1 MNALASHLQTYFT
14 TIAHD
19 QRDLSPH
26 TITAYRDTWRL
37 LLLFLAK
44 HTSTKIQHLDFDQ
57 LTPENISAFLNY
69 LEHERGNSAS
79 TRNARLTAIRA
90 ILTPALPTHLT
101 HGSTLRQVLA
111 IPPKRAPKP
120 VLTFLN
126 KEETTALINAPNQ
139 QQWTGRRDHAFLVLA
154 IQTGLRI
161 SELTNLNLNDVHLT
175 GAAHVTC
182 LGKGRRTRSTPLTPE
197 TKKVMHAYLTERKT
211 KPGTALFCGPAGK
224 HLSRDALEHRL
235 KQHLAT
241 ATKNCS
247 SLSNKKITLHTL
259 RHTAAMNLL
268 TNGVD
273 ISVIA
278 LWLGHQQT
286 QTTDTYLHADMTIK
300 QEALD
305 RTRPLNTKPGKYTP
319 EPDILKWLNTL

>member
-1 MNALASHLQTYFT
+1 MNALATHLQRYFT

-26 TITAYRDTWRL
+26 TITAYRDTWRV

-44 HTSTKIQHLDFDQ
+44 HSGTTVQHLDFDE
-57 LTPENISAFLNY
+57 LTSENISAFLDY
-69 LEHERGNSAS
+69 LEHERGNSVS
-79 TRNARLTAIRA
+79 TRNARLAAIRA

-101 HGSTLRQVLA
+101 HGATLRQVLA

-126 KEETTALINAPNQ
+126 EEETATLVNAPNQ

-161 SELTNLNLNDVHLT
+161 SELINLNLNDVYLT

-197 TKKVMHAYLTERKT
+197 TKKVMRAYLTERKT
-211 KPGTALFCGPAGK
+211 KPGNALFCGPAGK
-224 HLSRDALEHRL
+224 HLSRDALERRL

-247 SLSNKKITLHTL
+247 SLANKKITLHTL

-268 TNGVD
+268 ANGVD

-305 RTRPLNTKPGKYTP
+305 RTRPLNTKPGKYVP

>member
-1 MNALASHLQTYFT
+1 MNKLAAHLQTYFT

-26 TITAYRDTWRL
+26 TIAAYRDTWRVL
-37 LLLFLAK
+37 LVFLAN
-44 HTSTKIQHLDFDQ
+44 HCGTTVEHLDFDQ
-57 LTPENISAFLNY
+57 LTPESISGFLDY
-69 LEHERGNSAS
+69 LEHERGNSIS
-79 TRNARLTAIRA
+79 TRNARLAAIRA
-90 ILTPALPTHLT
+90 VLTPALSTQLT
-101 HGSTLRQVLA
+101 HGATLRQVLA

-120 VLTFLN
+120 QLTFLN
-126 KEETTALINAPNQ
+126 TEEITALINAPNLQ
-139 QQWTGRRDHAFLVLA
+139 RWTGRRDHAFLVLA

-161 SELTNLNLNDVHLT
+161 SELTHLTLSDVHLT

-197 TKKVMHAYLTERKT
+197 TKKVMHAYLTERHT
-211 KPGTALFCGPAGK
+211 KPGDALFCGPAGK
-224 HLSRDALEHRL
+224 RLSRDALEHRL
-235 KQHLAT
+235 KQHLGT

-247 SLSNKKITLHTL
+247 SLGNKKITLHTL

-268 TNGVD
+268 ANGVD

-305 RTRPLNTKPGKYTP
+305 RTRPLNTRPGKYVP
-319 EPDILKWLNTL
+319 EPDNLTWLNNL